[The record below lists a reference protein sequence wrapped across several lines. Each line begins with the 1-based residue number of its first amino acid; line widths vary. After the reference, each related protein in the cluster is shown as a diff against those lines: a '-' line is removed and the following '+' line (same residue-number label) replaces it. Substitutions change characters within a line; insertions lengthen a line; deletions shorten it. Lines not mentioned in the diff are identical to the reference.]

1 MIKCFATTNSIT
13 IDAVGTVSPCCK
25 YRGDFGRLDTYEN
38 FNDINFDKLTDSLA
52 QGWKAECKSCSFDE
66 SNNVSSR
73 RQRYETIFTDDDFLL
88 DLSLGNY
95 CNLKC
100 RMCNHHS
107 STSWFSDSIALG
119 IPKHELTSCQLD
131 EKQIDSLIAFLS
143 TLDKRITIELKGG
156 EPLMH
161 THSRYFFEQLKELS
175 KTKTIKI
182 NCITNGTLFP
192 DWFAAAITNIEVD
205 LQVSIDGLY
214 DVYEY
219 VRGDSTQSWNE
230 CLEKV
235 EQFRSLPNIKLSYNY
250 VIQNTTV
257 HHVAEFTKLFSER
270 INWIVLNN
278 PGYMAVNVMPESS
291 KHDILAQL
299 STLDDAKIKSV
310 IELMKTPVDLVL
322 YKQFITYSAKLD
334 KRRNQNLKIVLPH
347 LLDDIGIKIYD
358 SV

>member
-1 MIKCFATTNSIT
+1 
-13 IDAVGTVSPCCK
+13 
-25 YRGDFGRLDTYEN
+25 
-38 FNDINFDKLTDSLA
+38 
-52 QGWKAECKSCSFDE
+52 
-66 SNNVSSR
+66 
-73 RQRYETIFTDDDFLL
+73 
-88 DLSLGNY
+88 
-95 CNLKC
+95 
-100 RMCNHHS
+100 
-107 STSWFSDSIALG
+107 
-119 IPKHELTSCQLD
+119 
-131 EKQIDSLIAFLS
+131 
-143 TLDKRITIELKGG
+143 
-156 EPLMH
+156 MH

>member
-1 MIKCFATTNSIT
+1 M
-13 IDAVGTVSPCCK
+13 
-25 YRGDFGRLDTYEN
+25 
-38 FNDINFDKLTDSLA
+38 
-52 QGWKAECKSCSFDE
+52 
-66 SNNVSSR
+66 
-73 RQRYETIFTDDDFLL
+73 
-88 DLSLGNY
+88 
-95 CNLKC
+95 
-100 RMCNHHS
+100 
-107 STSWFSDSIALG
+107 
-119 IPKHELTSCQLD
+119 
-131 EKQIDSLIAFLS
+131 
-143 TLDKRITIELKGG
+143 
-156 EPLMH
+156 
-161 THSRYFFEQLKELS
+161 
-175 KTKTIKI
+175 
-182 NCITNGTLFP
+182 
-192 DWFAAAITNIEVD
+192 
-205 LQVSIDGLY
+205 Y

>member
-1 MIKCFATTNSIT
+1 
-13 IDAVGTVSPCCK
+13 
-25 YRGDFGRLDTYEN
+25 
-38 FNDINFDKLTDSLA
+38 
-52 QGWKAECKSCSFDE
+52 
-66 SNNVSSR
+66 
-73 RQRYETIFTDDDFLL
+73 
-88 DLSLGNY
+88 
-95 CNLKC
+95 
-100 RMCNHHS
+100 MC
-107 STSWFSDSIALG
+107 
-119 IPKHELTSCQLD
+119 
-131 EKQIDSLIAFLS
+131 
-143 TLDKRITIELKGG
+143 
-156 EPLMH
+156 
-161 THSRYFFEQLKELS
+161 
-175 KTKTIKI
+175 
-182 NCITNGTLFP
+182 
-192 DWFAAAITNIEVD
+192 
-205 LQVSIDGLY
+205 
-214 DVYEY
+214 
-219 VRGDSTQSWNE
+219 
-230 CLEKV
+230 
-235 EQFRSLPNIKLSYNY
+235 PNIQVHDLKTWQDVVLSYNY